1 MLCSGPLAVKL
12 LHSLLVHVVTWSS
25 PCCYT
30 YCVTVF
36 RFMLF
41 SGLFLAVTLTV
52 TQFSDS
58 AVFWSYL
65 CCLLPVT
72 RFFGSCLF
80 FLLLQ
85 SGLLFADVL
94 IVLPVVI
101 CGYGF
106 PVPVVFWPALC
117 YYACCCA
124 NFCTRTRLS
133 GPCCFLVLPFPV
145 TLAVTL
151 GHDVPV
157 HAVSGLPVASTHRH
171 GVPAYVV
178 LPSLSGSLTFAVSG
192 SPSTNVRSPVL
203 SCIFFIGS
211 RCTNRLRYGVCLRLR
226 TQER

>member
-1 MLCSGPLAVKL
+1 
-12 LHSLLVHVVTWSS
+12 
-25 PCCYT
+25 
-30 YCVTVF
+30 
-36 RFMLF
+36 
-41 SGLFLAVTLTV
+41 V

-58 AVFWSYL
+58 AVFWSSL

-94 IVLPVVI
+94 VI
-101 CGYGF
+101 PAVMCGYGF
-106 PVPVVFWPALC
+106 PVPVVFWPALS
-117 YYACCCA
+117 YYACCCT

-133 GPCCFLVLPFPV
+133 GPCCFLVLSFPV

-157 HAVSGLPVASTHRH
+157 HAVSALPVAITHRH
-171 GVPAYVV
+171 GVPAYDV
-178 LPSLSGSLTFAVSG
+178 LPSLPGPLTFAVSG
-192 SPSTNVRSPVL
+192 SPFTNVRSPVL